1 MKPEPN
7 LILSVSNLAIGFPER
22 LIIPS
27 INASVYQ
34 GELVSVIGHNGTGKS
49 TLLRTLAGIRKKLS
63 GEIRINGKDTSLIT
77 RKEFASMVG
86 YVSTEQVNAPD
97 MKVYDLVALG
107 RFAYTNWMGSITG
120 EDKKII
126 FDSIDK
132 VGLSRLIYSNIGELS
147 DGEKQRAMIARVLA
161 QDTSILVMDEPTA
174 FLDLRNRYEIIHLLQ
189 SLAVSGKKT
198 IILSTHDL
206 QSALGESDKIWL
218 LTDGA
223 LEEGAPEDLVLK
235 GSFDNLFGESLLK
248 FRKSDGNF
256 YPVREE
262 KESVCIRGEGLMK
275 QWTIRAMK
283 RMGFRIKENVAVNE
297 ITITSD
303 EKKNEWTLQQGKIN
317 LVFNSVYSM
326 VFWIKRNHS

>member
-1 MKPEPN
+1 M
-7 LILSVSNLAIGFPER
+7 
-22 LIIPS
+22 IIPS
-27 INASVYQ
+27 INSSVFQ

-49 TLLRTLAGIRKKLS
+49 TLLGTLAGIRKKLS
-63 GEIRINGKDTSLIT
+63 GEIRINGKDTSLMS

-126 FDSIDK
+126 FDSIEK

-235 GSFDNLFGESLLK
+235 GSFDNLFGDSLLK

-262 KESVCIRGEGLMK
+262 KDSVCIRGEGLMK

-283 RMGFRIKENVAVNE
+283 RMGFRVKENVAVNE

-303 EKKNEWTLQQGKIN
+303 EKNNEWTLQQGEIN
-317 LVFNSVYSM
+317 RVFNSIYSM

>member
-1 MKPEPN
+1 MKPDPN
-7 LILSVSNLAIGFPER
+7 LLLSVVDLGIGFPER

-27 INASVYQ
+27 INASVFS

-49 TLLRTLAGIRKKLS
+49 TLLGTLAGIRKKLA
-63 GEIRINGKDTSLIT
+63 GEIRINGKDTSVMS

-126 FDSIDK
+126 FDSIEK
-132 VGLSRLIYSNIGELS
+132 VGLSRLMYRNIGELS

-161 QDTSILVMDEPTA
+161 QDTSLLIMDEPTA

-283 RMGFRIKENVAVNE
+283 RLGFRIKEIA
-297 ITITSD
+297 
-303 EKKNEWTLQQGKIN
+303 KTLR
-317 LVFNSVYSM
+317 
-326 VFWIKRNHS
+326 KR